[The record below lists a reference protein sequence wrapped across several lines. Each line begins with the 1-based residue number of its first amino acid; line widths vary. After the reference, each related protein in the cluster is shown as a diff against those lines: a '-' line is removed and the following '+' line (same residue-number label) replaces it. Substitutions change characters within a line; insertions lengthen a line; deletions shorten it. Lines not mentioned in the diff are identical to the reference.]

1 MNSVKNACSWL
12 FYQVA
17 EFLVA
22 VYRDILAIY
31 LVVKVETKISRY
43 IKNEQTLSD
52 LFRNLVKKNPNKPC
66 IIYNNKT
73 WTFKDVL
80 ILKLFS

>member
-1 MNSVKNACSWL
+1 MNSVKNACNWL
-12 FYQVA
+12 FHQVA
-17 EFLVA
+17 EFLAA